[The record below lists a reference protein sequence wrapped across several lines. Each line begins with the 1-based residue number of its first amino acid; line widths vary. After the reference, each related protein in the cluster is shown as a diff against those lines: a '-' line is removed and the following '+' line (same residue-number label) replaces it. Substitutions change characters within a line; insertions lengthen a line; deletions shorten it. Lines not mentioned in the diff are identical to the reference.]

1 MGTEKL
7 ERFLSR
13 HGIASRRKTAAI
25 VASGRVRVNG
35 HVELDPLRMIDSPA
49 DMVSVDNR
57 VVAPALHHHY
67 IALNKPA
74 GYISDLA
81 DPRGR
86 PLARSLIRLDAP
98 VFPVG
103 RLDFNSE
110 GLLLFTNDGDF
121 ANRIM
126 HPRYGVE
133 KEYHAKLAGRLNPD
147 EEARLRSG
155 IRIDRLL
162 YKVKDIAVLRHSEKN
177 TWYRITITEGR
188 NRFIRRLAEA
198 IHHPV
203 MRLRRVRIDGIR
215 LGSLKPG
222 EYTNITPAAVKSAL
236 SERPGA
242 RPVPAG
248 SGAAQRGHFH

>member
-1 MGTEKL
+1 MGAEKL

-13 HGIASRRKTAAI
+13 HGVASRRKTTAI

-35 HVELDPLRMIDSPA
+35 HVELDPLHMIDSEA
-49 DMVSVDNR
+49 DAVSVDNR
-57 VVAPALHHHY
+57 LVAPALHHY
-67 IALNKPA
+67 YLALNKPA

-86 PLARSLIRLDAP
+86 PLARSLIRLAAP

-133 KEYHAKLAGRLNPD
+133 KEYHAKLAGRLDPE

-155 IRIDRLL
+155 VRIDRVL
-162 YKVKDIAVLRHSEKN
+162 YKVKDISVLRQADKN
-177 TWYRITITEGR
+177 TWYKIIITEGR
-188 NRFIRRLAEA
+188 NRFIRRIADA

-203 MRLRRVRIDGIR
+203 VRLRRVRIDGIR

-222 EYTNITPAAVKSAL
+222 EYTNIPPAAVKSAL
-236 SERPGA
+236 AERPAVAPAPHPGGA
-242 RPVPAG
+242 DR
-248 SGAAQRGHFH
+248 RGHFH

>member
-1 MGTEKL
+1 MGAEKL

-13 HGIASRRKTAAI
+13 HGVASRRKTSGI

-35 HVELDPLRMIDSPA
+35 HVELDPLRAIDA
-49 DMVSVDNR
+49 ATDVVSVDKK
-57 VVAPALHHHY
+57 VIAAALHHYY

-86 PLARSLIRLDAP
+86 PLARSLIRVDAQ

-121 ANRIM
+121 ANRMM

-133 KEYHAKLAGRLNPD
+133 KEYLVKLSGRLTPG
-147 EEARLRSG
+147 EEARLLSG
-155 IRIDRLL
+155 VRIDRLL
-162 YKVKDIAVLRHSEKN
+162 YRVKHIAVLRHTDKN

-188 NRFIRRLAEA
+188 NRFIRRIAEA
-198 IHHPV
+198 VNHPV
-203 MRLRRVRIDGIR
+203 IRLRRIRIDGIR
-215 LGSLKPG
+215 LGDL
-222 EYTNITPAAVKSAL
+222 
-236 SERPGA
+236 RPGQYMSIPPGTIKA
-242 RPVPAG
+242 ALAEAPAG
-248 SGAAQRGHFH
+248 RESVTNTGGNPRGHFH

>member
-13 HGIASRRKTAAI
+13 HGVASRRKTSAI
-25 VASGRVRVNG
+25 VCSGRVRVNG
-35 HVELDPLRMIDSPA
+35 HVELDPLCTIDSRT
-49 DMVSVDNR
+49 DVVSVDNR
-57 VVAPALHHHY
+57 VVAPALHHYY

-86 PLARSLIRLDAP
+86 PLARSLIRLDVP
-98 VFPVG
+98 LFPVG

-133 KEYHAKLAGRLNPD
+133 KEYHAKLTGRLTHD
-147 EEARLRSG
+147 EEARLLAG

-162 YKVKDIAVLRHSEKN
+162 YRVKDIAVLRYTNKN

-188 NRFIRRLAEA
+188 NRFIRRIAEA
-198 IHHPV
+198 VHHPV
-203 MRLRRVRIDGIR
+203 VRLRRIRIDGIR
-215 LGSLKPG
+215 LGSLRPG
-222 EYTNITPAAVKSAL
+222 EYTDITGAAVKAAGA
-236 SERPGA
+236 EKPHGPETAA
-242 RPVPAG
+242 RPRSTRG
-248 SGAAQRGHFH
+248 GHFH

>member
-1 MGTEKL
+1 MGAEKL

-13 HGIASRRKTAAI
+13 HGVASRRKTSAI

-35 HVELDPLRMIDSPA
+35 HVVLDPLRTIDSETDA
-49 DMVSVDNR
+49 VSVDNR
-57 VVAPALHHHY
+57 VVAPALHYYY

-86 PLARSLIRLDAP
+86 PLARSLIRLGAP

-103 RLDFNSE
+103 RLDYNSE

-121 ANRIM
+121 ANRMM

-133 KEYHAKLAGRLNPD
+133 KEYHAKLTGRLTPD
-147 EEARLRSG
+147 EEARLRAG
-155 IRIDRLL
+155 VRIDRLV
-162 YKVKDIAVLRHSEKN
+162 YRVKDLAVLRSTDKN

-188 NRFIRRLAEA
+188 NRFIRRIAEVV
-198 IHHPV
+198 HHPV
-203 MRLRRVRIDGIR
+203 IRLRRVRIDGIR

-222 EYTNITPAAVKSAL
+222 EYMNIPPGTVKTAL
-236 SERPGA
+236 AERP
-242 RPVPAG
+242 AG
-248 SGAAQRGHFH
+248 ETAPGTSRGNARGHFH